1 MKRLFWGMALLLV
14 SLNPAWAQS
23 SSPVANDASRA
34 EAKRM
39 LGAMQMGKTLD
50 IGLEAM
56 LKAQLASDPSMVQ
69 FKEDYEF
76 FLKKHL
82 SYEAIS
88 SDLVELYADSYT
100 VDEMVEIT
108 RFYQSPVGQRT
119 LDLTPKLFARSQ
131 QIGNQRVE
139 ANKAELAALIRNRMA
154 ASKP

>member
-1 MKRLFWGMALLLV
+1 MNRLFWSMFLLLV
-14 SLNPAWAQS
+14 SLHTVWAQS
-23 SSPVANDASRA
+23 ASSVVKDASRA
-34 EAKRM
+34 EAKR
-39 LGAMQMGKTLD
+39 LLEAMQMGKTLD
-50 IGLEAM
+50 MGLEAM
-56 LKAQLASDPSMVQ
+56 LKAQLASNPDMVH
-69 FKEDYEF
+69 FKKEYEF

-88 SDLVELYADSYT
+88 SDLVELYADSYS

-119 LDLTPKLFARSQ
+119 LELTPKLFARSQ

-139 ANKAELAALIRNRMA
+139 ANKAELEALIRKRMA